1 MTALTFRPYPG
12 CLDVT
17 LGSIRQAVQAVYMRR
32 SKLREIY

>member
-17 LGSIRQAVQAVYMRR
+17 LGSIRQAVYMGR